1 MTGGIGTLVP
11 VRTKGSILAVCG
23 ALFLAAACSSG
34 GTSVGPARLVE
45 KSFAI
50 SQGDTICKALVSDI
64 ATLVGRFKTAHATP
78 SEADARDFLVTT
90 LLPRIDRGLGDLHRI
105 GEPTKDRVGFD
116 DAVLDLDKDLSA
128 LKLAVAADPIK
139 VVNNPIPVW
148 VTSATRFTDYG
159 FKECGKAP
167 TP

>member
-23 ALFLAAACSSG
+23 VLFLAAACSSG
-34 GTSVGPARLVE
+34 GGKAQPAPLVE

-50 SQGDTICKALVSDI
+50 SQGDAICKALVADLS
-64 ATLVGRFKTAHATP
+64 
-78 SEADARDFLVTT
+78 DARRPVQDGACHAERGRRPRLPRHHAA
-90 LLPRIDRGLGDLHRI
+90 PRIDRGVGDLHRI

-116 DAVLDLDKDLSA
+116 DAILALDKDLTA

-139 VVNNPIPVW
+139 VVNNPIPLFD
-148 VTSATRFTDYG
+148 TSAKLFTDYG
-159 FKECGKAP
+159 FKECGKV
-167 TP
+167 